1 MISSSCNSE
10 ESLVRAPHN
19 KLLIGAEKKKKH
31 IAEEQH
37 EFESAVD
44 LLP

>member
-10 ESLVRAPHN
+10 ESLVRASHN
-19 KLLIGAEKKKKH
+19 KLLIGAEKPH
-31 IAEEQH
+31 IAEEHH
-37 EFESAVD
+37 EYESAVD